1 MAPGCAPAATTRW
14 PACVEDALR
23 ATGLGVKCLLVA
35 DEGVLWTLH
44 RLREQGVLPADTTFK
59 VSALIGPV
67 NPASF
72 AVFEQL
78 GADSINI
85 PSDLTLAQFTE
96 IRRVSRAPMDLYIE
110 APDDLGGYVR
120 MYEVAEL
127 IRRGAPL
134 YLKFGLAKSPGIYPY
149 GQHLRELALSTAKER
164 VRRGR
169 PRAGPARAARGGRR
183 DGPAGQPTAGPAQPV
198 RDLVITFRKHS
209 PQKKTQPRT
218 IPHTRSRSFHS
229 QRSGTTGPS
238 SDPTSRMM
246 TMRNRRAALA
256 AVASAASLALA
267 LTACGQN
274 SEGGGEEK
282 KGGADG
288 ATIGVAMPTK
298 SSERW
303 ISDGA
308 NVVKELKSK
317 GYKTK
322 LVYGEDDPDQQVSQI
337 ENMITQGVDA
347 LVVAAID
354 NKSLNNVLQQAKDAD
369 IPVISYD
376 RLILGTENVDYY
388 ASFDNEKVGELQGS
402 YIVDKLGLE
411 DGKKGPFSIELFA
424 YSNDDN
430 NTKYF
435 FQGAM
440 NVLKPHI
447 DKGELVVRS
456 KQTALNQVTTLRW
469 DGGTAQK
476 RMDDLLTS
484 SYRSAK
490 VDAVLS
496 PYDGISIG
504 ILSALKSDGYGTK
517 AKPMPVVTGQDAELA
532 SVKSIIAG
540 DQTQTVY
547 KDLRKLA
554 KVASNMVDAALNDKK
569 PEVNDT
575 KSYDNGVKVVPAY
588 LLQPVSVDKDNYKEA
603 LVDDG
608 YYTENDLK

>member
-1 MAPGCAPAATTRW
+1 
-14 PACVEDALR
+14 
-23 ATGLGVKCLLVA
+23 
-35 DEGVLWTLH
+35 
-44 RLREQGVLPADTTFK
+44 
-59 VSALIGPV
+59 
-67 NPASF
+67 
-72 AVFEQL
+72 
-78 GADSINI
+78 
-85 PSDLTLAQFTE
+85 
-96 IRRVSRAPMDLYIE
+96 
-110 APDDLGGYVR
+110 
-120 MYEVAEL
+120 
-127 IRRGAPL
+127 
-134 YLKFGLAKSPGIYPY
+134 
-149 GQHLRELALSTAKER
+149 
-164 VRRGR
+164 
-169 PRAGPARAARGGRR
+169 
-183 DGPAGQPTAGPAQPV
+183 
-198 RDLVITFRKHS
+198 
-209 PQKKTQPRT
+209 
-218 IPHTRSRSFHS
+218 
-229 QRSGTTGPS
+229 
-238 SDPTSRMM
+238 
-246 TMRNRRAALA
+246 MRNRRAALA

-274 SEGGGEEK
+274 SEGGSEEK
-282 KGGADG
+282 KGGSEG

-347 LVVAAID
+347 LIIAAID

-388 ASFDNEKVGELQGS
+388 ASFDNEKVGELQGG
-402 YIVDKLGLE
+402 YIAEKLGLE
-411 DGKKGPFSIELFA
+411 EGKKGPFNIELFA
-424 YSNDDN
+424 GSNDDN

-440 NVLKPHI
+440 NALKPYV

-484 SYRSAK
+484 SYRSAR

-540 DQTQTVY
+540 EQTQTVY

-569 PEVNDT
+569 PETNDT
-575 KSYDNGVKVVPAY
+575 KSYDNGSKVVPAF
-588 LLQPVSVDKDNYKEA
+588 LLQPVSVDKSNYKEA
-603 LVDDG
+603 LIDDG